1 VIVKMSKINLLG
13 IEEQRKPLINSLMEL
28 GTVEINAVDESEYM
42 DLAQTPVIQDEI
54 LAIESDIAEVRTALD
69 SLNRYCPEKKALF
82 QSRREISISEFQQVI
97 ESKDR
102 IWETVRKIRDLEE
115 RLIQIKAEE
124 NRLNNTYSS
133 LIPWDGLPVP
143 IETAG
148 TQRTQFLFGTIPAL
162 IHWDSIEP
170 ELFEKAPFSEIFK
183 IRSDKDQ
190 HYIYVIFHK
199 DMEQECLSYLKSRGF
214 NRVVFAGLSGAVSE
228 NLEKLKYRL
237 KSLSE
242 ESGSVV
248 EQIKGIKGER
258 KSLEILYD
266 SISMEQSRTLAMGKI
281 LKTKKTYLINGW
293 IPEKLASEAKAQL
306 ESKYT
311 VNIEIT
317 EPAEE
322 EEFPVLLENRG
333 IAEAGEP
340 VSKMY
345 SLPDSREIDPNAV
358 MAPFFILFFGLMLS
372 DGGYGIIMALMAG
385 FILWRFKLE
394 DNTRK
399 FMKLMLFC
407 GLSTIFWGAL
417 FGGWFGIE
425 ALVKYS
431 VWFNMV
437 ENPELMLSWSLLFG
451 IIHMYAAIGIRA
463 ANLIRRKKYWDALF
477 DAGFWYI
484 YFTGFILFLLPYAPE
499 VNKEAAASLANI
511 GRYIFVAG
519 GILILLTQGR
529 AKKNV
534 IGKFFGGL
542 SSLYNVVGFMSDILS
557 YSRLLALGLASGIIA
572 SIVNQMSVM
581 FNLPVVFKVILA
593 ALILIVGHTINFA
606 INALGAYVH
615 SCRLQYLEFFGKFF
629 TGGGKPFKPLKA
641 NTKYIIVKPDAGM

>member
-1 VIVKMSKINLLG
+1 MIVKMSKINLLG

>member
-1 VIVKMSKINLLG
+1 MIVKMSKINLLG
-13 IEEQRKPLINSLMEL
+13 VEEQRKPLINSLMEL
-28 GTVEINAVDESEYM
+28 GAVEINAVDESEYM

-162 IHWDSIEP
+162 IHLDSIEP